1 MRRAVKDPAS
11 AIITGNLNY
20 ISNNS
25 TNNKRIVD
33 ILLGDQK
40 MFCAYTDEYI
50 SRSDAKDIE
59 HFNPTLKDTDQDS
72 YYNWFVVKHQWNMEK
87 SEKWDKFQPVLHP
100 TALAFEERIVYIQG
114 DYVVKR
120 KDDIE
125 AKNLSDL
132 LKLDDIHLAN
142 NRKKYIARKRD
153 EIALDGNG
161 IYDFFATLMN
171 ADPCQIKYTRAI
183 KEEFGIDIL
192 EMIN

>member
-1 MRRAVKDPAS
+1 MRRAVKDPVS

-33 ILLGDQK
+33 ILLGEQK

-50 SRSDAKDIE
+50 SRTDAKDVE
-59 HFNPTLKDTDQDS
+59 HFNPTLKDTDQDN

-100 TALAFEERIVYIQG
+100 TALDFEERIVYIQG